1 MKDGMKILSENEIV
15 EIANNVLKNAK
26 KGIYGLFFNFEEIL
40 DEFLVL
46 NVWNKYNCFSL
57 LFRYD
62 YKIRYNFS
70 LKEVLKRSKK
80 VMFCSRYGI
89 IDGVIYYASKYKVFG
104 NYYVLKEVKCN
115 EDIYN
120 LYRLCVLNG
129 YDSNLM
135 KEVLNRQ
142 KELIDK
148 LSNNIKEVKMKTV
161 LSLMKYEM
169 Y

>member
-1 MKDGMKILSENEIV
+1 MKILSENEIV
-15 EIANNVLKNAK
+15 EIVNNVLKNAK
-26 KGIYGLFFNFEEIL
+26 KGIYGLFFSFDEIL

-62 YKIRYNFS
+62 YKIKYDFS
-70 LKEVLKRSKK
+70 FKEIFKRSKK
-80 VMFCSRYGI
+80 VMFYSKYGI

-120 LYRLCVLNG
+120 LYRLYVLNG
-129 YDSNLM
+129 YDLKLL

-148 LSNNIKEVKMKTV
+148 LSNNIKEDKMKIV
-161 LSLMKYEM
+161 LSLMKYEV